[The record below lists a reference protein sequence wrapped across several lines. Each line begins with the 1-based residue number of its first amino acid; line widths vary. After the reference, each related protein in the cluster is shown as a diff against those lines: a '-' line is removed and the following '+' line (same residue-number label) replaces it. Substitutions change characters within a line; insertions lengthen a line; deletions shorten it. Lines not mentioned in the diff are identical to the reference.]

1 MARQQAQRK
10 GLRLQERERLFITRT
25 TSALG
30 VSETKL
36 RHMLSGERLSTVRIN
51 TLAAHDKNGVLK
63 KLKNLDKELRPVPW
77 APDSYFISDKQ
88 AITQSDLFQN
98 GEIYVQTASSLIPAI
113 ALDPHPEDRVLDLC
127 AAPGGKA
134 CHSAALAHGNIR
146 LWVNDAIKPRI
157 KKLREVLAWQH
168 VEPVEV
174 TQYPAQY
181 TDKFL
186 EHESFDRILLDA
198 QCTGEG
204 RIDLSRPQ
212 LSFKFWN
219 LKRIHEY
226 SRLQQRMLK
235 SAYRLLKPDGVL
247 VYSTCTIAPEENEV
261 PINQL
266 VRHTDA
272 KIESFTI
279 DIPEAMPGIT
289 VWNHE
294 KLDPSV
300 KGALRIKPSTS
311 MEAFFVC
318 RIRKPIV

>member
-1 MARQQAQRK
+1 MSEAD
-10 GLRLQERERLFITRT
+10 LRR
-25 TSALG
+25 
-30 VSETKL
+30 
-36 RHMLSGERLSTVRIN
+36 MLAGERLSTVRIN
-51 TLAAHDKNGVLK
+51 MLTAQDKNEVLK
-63 KLKNLDKELRPVPW
+63 KLKKLDPDLTSVPW
-77 APDSYFISDKQ
+77 ALDAYFIVDKQ
-88 AITQSDLFQN
+88 AVTQSELFEH
-98 GEIYVQTASSLIPAI
+98 GDIYVQTASSLIPAM
-113 ALDPHPEDRVLDLC
+113 ALDPQPGDRVLDLC

-134 CHSAALAHGNIR
+134 CHTASLAHGDIK

-168 VEPVEV
+168 VEPIEV

-181 TDKFL
+181 ADKFL

-219 LKRIHEY
+219 VKRIREY

-235 SAYRLLKPDGVL
+235 SAYKLLKPGGVL
-247 VYSTCTIAPEENEV
+247 VYSTCTIAPEENEI

-272 KIESFTI
+272 SIEPFAI
-279 DIPEAMPGIT
+279 DIPEAMQGIIT
-289 VWNHE
+289 WDRE

-300 KGALRIKPSTS
+300 KGALRIKPSAT

-318 RIRKPIV
+318 KIRKPIA